1 MTLSERTVADV
12 SNHRLGGF
20 PAQVGAVRSLND
32 IREPRA
38 LSQQAQDLR
47 DRAAMIALLR
57 DQARLGIR
65 YVA

>member
-1 MTLSERTVADV
+1 MALKLVERGL
-12 SNHRLGGF
+12 LGERPVPGSACP
-20 PAQVGAVRSLND
+20 PAGRSLND
-32 IREPRA
+32 IRETRA

-57 DQARLGIR
+57 NQARMGIR